1 LSNVVDTPN
10 YDDEFD
16 RDITSPFQNSG
27 SPMHFAFSE
36 LHESFITLLQVGFSE
51 TQALKFL
58 AFCSIY
64 DGDF

>member
-1 LSNVVDTPN
+1 MDFPSSN
-10 YDDEFD
+10 DDFD
-16 RDITSPFQNSG
+16 RDITNDFSG
-27 SPMHFAFSE
+27 APSPMLMAFNE
-36 LHESFITLLQVGFSE
+36 IHESFIALISVGFTE